1 MPPVHPDPEVARS
14 PVIPAPAVPG
24 DGPAPAD
31 RLLVQGTRGLALPAL
46 LVGGGIGVLALVNGS
61 GGQALVAALIF
72 GCGALLTV
80 AHHVARRRSA
90 ADAAFV
96 VVFALLLIA
105 VALALVLPQSTAISV
120 LCCVA
125 VLAIALQYLPERRL
139 ALTVAGAG
147 VAVVA
152 IVVSRQS
159 DRPPGATR
167 RDTPLWVLDGAEML
181 AAIALVVLVAF
192 LLLRFRRRLEG
203 TIADLRSL
211 LLRERAL
218 REENERRAAENA
230 ALEVARRTAEE
241 QGRARGEFLAHVS
254 HELRTPL
261 NAVIG
266 LAEVLGDADLDR
278 ESAEHV
284 RIVRNSGDH
293 LLRLVNDVLD
303 LSRID
308 AGAVSLGLADT
319 ELDRLLEGVMEVVRP
334 AADEHRCRV
343 AWQRDVD
350 APRRVLTDP
359 NRLRQI
365 LVNLVANGVRFAP
378 GGEVGVT
385 VSRGPEDEL
394 RISVVDSGIGI
405 EPDRL
410 ARIFEPFETAG
421 RTSSAGAG
429 AGLGLA
435 ISRNLA
441 RLMGG
446 ELTVTSRLGRGSTF
460 TLALPPAVAT
470 PHSADGG
477 EGGEQASDPGMAARL
492 PLRILVVDDDRTNQ
506 LVTTRLLERLGYAA
520 DVAADGVE
528 ALEAVA
534 RRSYDVVLMD
544 LHLPR
549 LGGQEATR
557 AIHRELPADRRPY
570 VVAFTAAAFE
580 RDRRASLAAGMDDF
594 VTKPASGATLA
605 AALRRAADVRGRTG
619 RTGVEAA
626 PDAG

>member
-1 MPPVHPDPEVARS
+1 MSPPAHPAEGPEPSVDGVAS
-14 PVIPAPAVPG
+14 PLVAGSAS
-24 DGPAPAD
+24 DD
-31 RLLVQGTRGLALPAL
+31 RLLLRGSRGLAVPAL
-46 LVGGGIGVLALVNGS
+46 VVGAGIGALALANGS
-61 GGQALVAALIF
+61 SGQLLVALLIF
-72 GCGALLTV
+72 GSGALLT
-80 AHHVARRRSA
+80 AAQLVARRRSA
-90 ADAAFV
+90 ADAALAL
-96 VVFALLLIA
+96 VFALLLIA
-105 VALALVLPQSTAISV
+105 VALSLVLPQSTAISV

-125 VLAIALQYLPERRL
+125 VLAIGLQYLPERRL

-147 VAVVA
+147 VAVVS

-218 REENERRAAENA
+218 HEENERRAAENA
-230 ALEVARRTAEE
+230 ALDVARRTAEE

-266 LAEVLGDADLDR
+266 LAEILGDADLDR

-284 RIVRNSGDH
+284 RIVRRSGDH

-308 AGAVSLGLADT
+308 AGAVSLGLAETD
-319 ELDRLLEGVMEVVRP
+319 LDGLLEGVVEVVRP

-343 AWQRDVD
+343 AWNREAA

-378 GGEVGVT
+378 DGEVRIT
-385 VSRGPEDEL
+385 VARGPDDGL
-394 RISVVDSGIGI
+394 RITVADSGIGI
-405 EPDRL
+405 EADRL

-421 RTSSAGAG
+421 RPSSAGAG

-446 ELTVTSRLGRGSTF
+446 ELTVASRLGRGSTF
-460 TLALPPAVAT
+460 TLELPPADPA
-470 PHSADGG
+470 PPAPGSDDD
-477 EGGEQASDPGMAARL
+477 EERASDPDMAARL

-506 LVTTRLLERLGYAA
+506 LVTTRLLQRLGYAA

-534 RRSYDVVLMD
+534 RRRYDVVLMD

-549 LGGQEATR
+549 LDGQEATR

-580 RDRRASLAAGMDDF
+580 RDRRASLEAGMDDF

-605 AALRRAADVRGRTG
+605 AALRRAADARRRAGAEPAPETG
-619 RTGVEAA
+619 
-626 PDAG
+626 